1 MGDDNA
7 KKESKDD
14 VSPFGSLSAVSFDV
28 FMQQKVEANVPAPKP
43 KFQPKVKIR
52 NAAQKPSASSKVKK
66 EKEKEDT
73 KTVVTPKLEAPV
85 VVVKQEVPDADD
97 IFAVADGDTVMN
109 DVVKK
114 EETEYDFEVKDVD
127 MEVKLEEGAEVKM
140 EEEVGIKDEPISPVL
155 GDAVEDK
162 VVREID
168 VYLTPSID
176 PDTKLYLMQYPLRP
190 YWRPYG
196 LKERCEEVRVKC
208 KQSRLEVDLVLDTD
222 EENYDH
228 DAKEHLKITKQTLTS
243 SKTPLSTG
251 HALGILRGNKLH
263 LSPVH
268 AAVQLRTHLGYVN
281 KGEEHC
287 KKIVAD
293 EENEEEPQ
301 EAKPELVPLKVEL
314 KKETERQ
321 EKMRLQ
327 SHAYIKQLDEAE
339 PWIPLEAH
347 GIDSPVTDTIRQKMV
362 AVENFQIPFSMNPY
376 DYVNTLVP
384 GRTSTSLNEAKINED
399 NGNEGFS
406 RSFLDT
412 LPLEQRFEVLLSKGR
427 VQVLQFERLM
437 RLAPAGSTEQEVLD
451 VLQQYALLVQGCWVP
466 ASPLRYNGE
475 ICKVRDYIL
484 LLFNKN
490 RLVRY
495 EQLEELKVP
504 KETLREVLVSL
515 AIQRPATGG
524 WEFQESTDRSFI
536 KSHQNIVKEQNQRW
550 SENEDGIRNAALNV
564 AIRNKDK
571 LKSADVSLQNS
582 DKGVTG
588 SMGSMKPSMNGA
600 QQGIKSAKVADC
612 GQVASR
618 GVGNGD
624 LSVRTMAEET
634 RAALPGAL
642 REILANRVCNLS
654 QIRQSLQNLAKEK
667 LSAQKL
673 NPKAVAAAVAA
684 SKGASAPEP
693 ELKSVIDQVA
703 TNINSVYFL
712 SSLGNK
718 DLDPFRN
725 VVIALLRT
733 KGPGTAIRKV
743 DINEA
748 CKIKLGIEVPQP
760 VYNKVMKELCISKGG
775 GWVLKTGDGRPE

>member
-1 MGDDNA
+1 MMVKMKIKTA
-7 KKESKDD
+7 F
-14 VSPFGSLSAVSFDV
+14 SPFGGLSAASFDV
-28 FMQQKVEANVPAPKP
+28 FKQPKIEADANAPSAKP
-43 KFQPKVKIR
+43 KFQPKVKLR
-52 NAAQKPSASSKVKK
+52 NAAQKPSVKVKK
-66 EKEKEDT
+66 EKDKVETKSVLPPPKVEKPDMEL
-73 KTVVTPKLEAPV
+73 KQEIPVPVPVPV
-85 VVVKQEVPDADD
+85 VIP
-97 IFAVADGDTVMN
+97 DGDIVMK

-114 EETEYDFEVKDVD
+114 GEEEEEEEEENFEVKDVD
-127 MEVKLEEGAEVKM
+127 MNIDMDVKLEGAAEVKM
-140 EEEVGIKDEPISPVL
+140 EEEVEVKDEPMSPVL
-155 GDAVEDK
+155 GDAMEDK
-162 VVREID
+162 VVREVD
-168 VYLTPSID
+168 VYLRPSID

-196 LKERCEEVRVKC
+196 LKERCEEVRVKP

-222 EENYDH
+222 EQNYDH
-228 DAKEHLKITKQTLTS
+228 DANEHLKITKQTLTS

-251 HALGILRGNKLH
+251 YALGILRGNKLH

-268 AAVQLRTHLGYVN
+268 AAVQLRTHLGHVN
-281 KGEEHC
+281 NGEEHI

-301 EAKPELVPLKVEL
+301 ESKPELVPLKVEL

-347 GIDSPVTDTIRQKMV
+347 GIDSPVTYGIRQQMV

-376 DYVNTLVP
+376 NYVNTLVP
-384 GRTSTSLNEAKINED
+384 GRTNASLNEAKLNED
-399 NGNEGFS
+399 NINEGFS

-437 RLAPAGSTEQEVLD
+437 RLAPAGSTEQEVLNI
-451 VLQQYALLVQGCWVP
+451 LQLYALLVQGCWVP
-466 ASPLRYNGE
+466 ASPLRYSGE

-490 RLVRY
+490 RLVRH
-495 EQLEELKVP
+495 EQLEELKLP
-504 KETLREVLVSL
+504 KEILREVLVSL
-515 AIQRPATGG
+515 AIQRPAAGG
-524 WEFQESTDRSFI
+524 WEFLESTDRSFI
-536 KSHQNIVKEQNQRW
+536 KSHQNIVKEQNQKW
-550 SENEDGIRNAALNV
+550 SENEDGIRNAALDV
-564 AIRNKDK
+564 ALGNKDK
-571 LKSADVSLQNS
+571 LKSAEISLQNS
-582 DKGVTG
+582 NKGSSG
-588 SMGSMKPSMNGA
+588 SIGPMKSNMNGA
-600 QQGIKSAKVADC
+600 VQGTKSAKAVDSV
-612 GQVASR
+612 QVGGR
-618 GVGNGD
+618 GAGNGD
-624 LSVRTMAEET
+624 ISVRTMPEET

-673 NPKAVAAAVAA
+673 NPRAVAAAVAA
-684 SKGASAPEP
+684 SKGASAPEL

-703 TNINSVYFL
+703 TNVNSVYFL

-733 KGPGTAIRKV
+733 KGPGTAIRKI

-748 CKIKLGIEVPQP
+748 CKIKLGSEVPQP
-760 VYNKVMKELCISKGG
+760 VYNK
-775 GWVLKTGDGRPE
+775 